1 MPVEY
6 IQLTRLQK
14 LEIMEN
20 QELTTMRRQSRKKKH
35 MAKSRNNKKQYAYIT
50 YIYICLY
57 IYTQK

>member
-1 MPVEY
+1 VISLNKSMPVEY

-35 MAKSRNNKKQYAYIT
+35 MAKRKGRFDHRTGRPGKSK
-50 YIYICLY
+50 
-57 IYTQK
+57 